1 MSREQSNSDE
11 IVNKYKKVLIIG
23 SGPIVI
29 GQACEFDYSGTQACK
44 ALTQLGIEVV
54 LVNSNPATIMT
65 DPDVAS
71 KVYVEP
77 LNKKYLIKI
86 LEKEKPQAVIPT
98 LGGQTAL
105 NLALELNADGV
116 FERLGIEM
124 LGANPEAIRKA
135 EDRELFNQVLEK
147 VGARRAQSVLVHTFE
162 QGMKEIENFEFP
174 IILRPNYTLG
184 GGGGGVAYSIE
195 EYKQKLANALHE
207 SPTSEVLVE
216 KSLLGWVEY
225 ELEVMRDRKGIFVVI
240 CSIENIDPCGVHTG
254 DSITVAP
261 QQTLTDKEYQAMRDE
276 AEKIIAEVGIQ
287 TGGANVQFAV
297 HPTTR
302 ERVVIE
308 MNPRVSRSSALASKA
323 TGFPIAKIAA
333 QLAIGKTLDE
343 LRNDITGSTPSC
355 YEPALDYVVVKIPRF
370 DFEKFSG
377 SEDLLTTQMK
387 SVGEVMGIGRTF
399 KESFNKAF
407 QSLEKDHSSKSTV
420 TLDKQKLSYPNSK
433 RMLHLFEAFRTGVSL
448 EEIHELTQI
457 HPWYL
462 EQLETIVQFEDEIK
476 TKDLSSILL
485 KAKRLGFTDEAIANL
500 SDKKETDVK
509 ALRLLQNIKPYFFQV
524 DTCAG
529 EFASETPYFY
539 STYWGSGEPDLKY
552 FTKTNKDK
560 VIVLGSG
567 PNRIG
572 QGIEF
577 DYGCV
582 RGVKALKSLGY
593 EVVMIN
599 SNPETVSTDYDTSDF
614 LFFEPLTPEF
624 VISVCEQM
632 QPKYFVCQ
640 LGGQTPLK
648 LAPYLRAAGF
658 NVLGS
663 SLETIDLAEDRAQFV
678 KIVESCDAKVPQAT
692 MVTSFEEGIVSAN
705 KIGYP
710 VMVRPNYVLGGR
722 RMEIIENEEELAT
735 YFKKYSKDIHTT
747 SPCLMDQFLENALEI
762 DVDLIRCDKWK
773 LIGGVVEHIEAA
785 GVHSGDSMGVLPPQR
800 LKDSTLEH
808 IEEVS
813 LKIADAMGVH
823 GFLNLQLAVKDDQ
836 VFIIEANPRSSR
848 TIPFISKATRIPLV
862 DLGIRAMLNLDV
874 DVSKFQWRDLDKVA
888 VKGVSFPFKKFPNAD
903 SILGPEM
910 KSTGESMGRGETYDE
925 ALLKAMIS
933 TGIGFPS
940 EGEVFFSLR
949 DKDKEKLL
957 PDIRKFSQMGFSIT
971 ATGGTA
977 DFINSKG
984 IECLKVKKVHE
995 GRPNCVDRIRS
1006 GDVAIVINTTSGKQ
1020 SIDASFGI
1028 RRSCIDYSIPCLTE
1042 SDAAQAFL
1050 LALENQKRGLLEV
1063 YPLQKGIEI

>member
-1 MSREQSNSDE
+1 MNQNVEH
-11 IVNKYKKVLIIG
+11 KYKKVLIIG

-77 LNKKYLIKI
+77 LKKKYLIKI
-86 LEKEKPQAVIPT
+86 LENEKPQAVIPT

-105 NLALELNADGV
+105 NLALELHADGI
-116 FERLGIEM
+116 FEKLGIEM
-124 LGANPEAIRKA
+124 LGADPVAIQKA
-135 EDRELFNQVLEK
+135 EDREQFNKVLEK
-147 VGARRAQSVLVHTFE
+147 VGAKKAQSVQVSTFE
-162 QGMKEIENFEFP
+162 QGMQEIEDFEFP

-184 GGGGGVAYSIE
+184 GGGGGVAYSVE
-195 EYKQKLANALHE
+195 EYKEKLANALHE

-216 KSLLGWVEY
+216 KSLLGWSEY
-225 ELEVMRDRKGIFVVI
+225 ELEVMRDCNGTFVVI
-240 CSIENIDPCGVHTG
+240 CSIENVDPCGVHTG

-261 QQTLTDKEYQAMRDE
+261 QQTLTDQEYQEMRDE
-276 AEKIIAEVGIQ
+276 AQEIIAEVGIQ
-287 TGGANVQFAV
+287 TGGSNIQFAV
-297 HPTTR
+297 HPVTR
-302 ERVVIE
+302 QRVVIE

-333 QLAIGKTLDE
+333 LLAIGKTLDE
-343 LRNDITGSTPSC
+343 LRNDITGTTPSC

-407 QSLEKDHSSKSTV
+407 QSLEKEHSSKSLV
-420 TLDKQKLSYPNSK
+420 TLDKSKLSYPNSK
-433 RMLHLFEAFRTGVSL
+433 RMIHLFEAFRSGVSL

-457 HPWYL
+457 HPWFL
-462 EQLETIVQFEDEIK
+462 EQFETLVKFEEVIKSSQLSDVLLNAKRFAFTDHSIAELVELPETEI
-476 TKDLSSILL
+476 
-485 KAKRLGFTDEAIANL
+485 KAKRL
-500 SDKKETDVK
+500 KK
-509 ALRLLQNIKPYFFQV
+509 NIKPYFFQV

-539 STYWGSGEPDLKY
+539 STYWGSGKQDLSC
-552 FTKTNKDK
+552 FNKTEKEK
-560 VIVLGSG
+560 IVILGSG

-614 LFFEPLTPEF
+614 LFFEPLTPEY
-624 VISVCEQM
+624 VIAVCELV
-632 QPKYFVCQ
+632 QPKSFICQ

-648 LAPYLRAAGF
+648 LAPFLQDAGF
-658 NVLGS
+658 EVLGS
-663 SLETIDLAEDRAQFV
+663 SLATIDLAEDRAQFV
-678 KIVESCDAKVPQAT
+678 KIVESCDAKIPKAAMVSSIEEALKAT
-692 MVTSFEEGIVSAN
+692 QSISF
-705 KIGYP
+705 P
-710 VMVRPNYVLGGR
+710 VMVRPSYVLGGR
-722 RMEIIENEEELAT
+722 RMEIVENEDELSN
-735 YFKKYSKDIHTT
+735 YFKKYSSDISHIA
-747 SPCLMDQFLENALEI
+747 PCLLDQFLENALEI
-762 DVDLIRCDKWK
+762 DVDLVRCRNWR
-773 LIGGVVEHIEAA
+773 LIGGVIEHIEAA

-800 LKDSTLEH
+800 LKPATQDL
-808 IEEVS
+808 IEEIS
-813 LKIADAMGVH
+813 LKIADKMDVK

-836 VFIIEANPRSSR
+836 IYVIEANPRSSR
-848 TIPFISKATRIPLV
+848 TIPFIAKATRIPLI
-862 DLGIRAMLNLDV
+862 DLGLRAMLDINVDPKKYNWKDV
-874 DVSKFQWRDLDKVA
+874 DKVS

-925 ALLKAMIS
+925 ALLKAMLS
-933 TGIGFPS
+933 TGIVFPNS
-940 EGEVFFSLR
+940 GEIFLSLR
-949 DKDKEKLL
+949 NKDKENLL
-957 PDIRKFSQMGFSIT
+957 TSIKNFSKMGFTFS

-977 DFINSKG
+977 DFLNAQG
-984 IECLKVKKVHE
+984 IDCLKVKKVHE
-995 GRPNCVDRIRS
+995 GRPHCVDRIRS
-1006 GDVAIVINTTSGKQ
+1006 GDVALVINTTSGKQ

-1042 SDAAQAFL
+1042 SDAAEAFF
-1050 LALENQKRGLLEV
+1050 LALENQKRGLLNV
-1063 YPLQKGIEI
+1063 YPLQKAIEL